1 MMKKL
6 LLVSM
11 IAALTAG
18 CAADG
23 SMTRSEKG
31 AIIGG
36 VAGAVIG
43 KSTGDK
49 DDERAVLGGL
59 LGAAVGAGVGAYM
72 DKQEAELRQSLEGTG
87 VEVSRQGEQIVLSM
101 PDNITFDT
109 GRYDIKPGSYSVL
122 DNLAGTLVRYNSTRI
137 NIAGHTDSV
146 GSHQDNLRLS
156 QQRAYSVRNYLID
169 RGVEAHRMNAAGYGE
184 NRPVADNATAEGRA
198 RNRRVEITL
207 QAIQQ

>member
-36 VAGAVIG
+36 VAGAVLG
-43 KSTGDK
+43 KITGDK
-49 DDERAVLGGL
+49 DDDRAVIGGL
-59 LGAAVGAGVGAYM
+59 LGAAVGAGIGAYM

-109 GRYDIKPGSYSVL
+109 GRYDVKPASYSVL
-122 DNLAGTLVRYNSTRI
+122 NNLATTLVKYNSTRI

-146 GSHQDNLRLS
+146 GSHQSNLRLS
-156 QQRAYSVRNYLID
+156 QQRAYSVRNYMID
-169 RGVEAHRMNAAGYGE
+169 RGVEAHRMSAAGYGE
-184 NRPVADNATAEGRA
+184 TRPVADNATAEGRA

-207 QAIQQ
+207 QAVQQ